1 MTVGVIMETKGKKL
15 PIIQNKCE
23 FTGYDATKL
32 LKETSLIR
40 NLITKRATLEIL
52 FPLCCTTEPIRH
64 KQFKESLKGI
74 SSKTL
79 STRLSELVSEG
90 ILERE
95 MFAEVP
101 PRVEY
106 KLTKKGQELIES
118 ITDLLEW
125 MRKWS
130 KK

>member
-1 MTVGVIMETKGKKL
+1 METKKKKL
-15 PIIQNKCE
+15 EIIQNKCG
-23 FTGYDATKL
+23 FADYDASEL
-32 LKETSLIR
+32 LNETSKIR
-40 NLITKRATLEIL
+40 DLITKRATLEIL
-52 FPLCCTTEPIRH
+52 FPLCCTTEPVRH

-90 ILERE
+90 ILERKT
-95 MFAEVP
+95 FAEVP

-106 KLTKKGQELIES
+106 KLTKKGQELVES

-130 KK
+130 QRK

>member
-1 MTVGVIMETKGKKL
+1 METKKKKL
-15 PIIQNKCE
+15 EIIQNKCE
-23 FTGYDATKL
+23 FADYDASQL
-32 LKETSLIR
+32 LNETSKIR
-40 NLITKRATLEIL
+40 DLITKRATLEIL
-52 FPLCCTTEPIRH
+52 FPLCCTTEPVRH

-90 ILERE
+90 ILERKT
-95 MFAEVP
+95 FAEVP

-106 KLTKKGQELIES
+106 KLTKKGQELVES

-130 KK
+130 QRK

>member
-1 MTVGVIMETKGKKL
+1 METKGKKI
-15 PIIQNKCE
+15 PVIQNKCE
-23 FTGYDATKL
+23 FEGHDAAKL
-32 LKETSLIR
+32 LKETATIR
-40 NLITKRATLEIL
+40 GLITKRATLEIL
-52 FPLCCTTEPIRH
+52 FPLCCTTKPVRH

-106 KLTKKGQELIES
+106 KLTRKGQELIES
-118 ITDLLEW
+118 ISNLLEW
-125 MRKWS
+125 MQRWS
-130 KK
+130 EK

>member
-1 MTVGVIMETKGKKL
+1 MIYHKPHMNCSEINCQSYSAYIRVQKKWTKAGEYNSKCRTFTTSEDVKMYDEIQRIAFKK
-15 PIIQNKCE
+15 
-23 FTGYDATKL
+23 
-32 LKETSLIR
+32 SL
-40 NLITKRATLEIL
+40 T
-52 FPLCCTTEPIRH
+52 
-64 KQFKESLKGI
+64 GI

-95 MFAEVP
+95 TFAEIP

-106 KLTKKGQELIES
+106 RLTQKGQELIES
-118 ITDLLEW
+118 ITDLLNW

>member
-1 MTVGVIMETKGKKL
+1 METKAKKL

-32 LKETSLIR
+32 LKETATIR
-40 NLITKRATLEIL
+40 DLITKRATLEIL
-52 FPLCCTTEPIRH
+52 FPLCCTTEPVRH

-95 MFAEVP
+95 TFAEVP

-118 ITDLLEW
+118 KADIF
-125 MRKWS
+125 
-130 KK
+130 

>member
-1 MTVGVIMETKGKKL
+1 METKGKKL
-15 PIIQNKCE
+15 SVIENKCE
-23 FTGYDATKL
+23 FTGYDASEL
-32 LKETSLIR
+32 LTETSTIR
-40 NLITKRATLEIL
+40 ELITKRATLEIL
-52 FPLCCTTEPIRH
+52 FPLCCTTKPVRH
-64 KQFKESLKGI
+64 KQFKESLSGI

-90 ILERE
+90 ILERQT
-95 MFAEVP
+95 FAEVP

-106 KLTKKGQELIES
+106 KLTTKGQELIES
-118 ITDLLEW
+118 ISNLLEW

>member
-1 MTVGVIMETKGKKL
+1 METKGRKL
-15 PIIQNKCE
+15 HVIESKCE
-23 FTGYDATKL
+23 FTGYDASKL
-32 LKETSLIR
+32 LRETSTIR
-40 NLITKRATLEIL
+40 ELITKRATLEIL
-52 FPLCCTTEPIRH
+52 FPLCCTTEPVRH
-64 KQFKESLKGI
+64 KQFKESLNGI

-90 ILERE
+90 ILERQT
-95 MFAEVP
+95 FAEVP

-106 KLTKKGQELIES
+106 KLTNKGQELIES
-118 ITDLLEW
+118 ISNLLDW

>member
-1 MTVGVIMETKGKKL
+1 METKGKKL
-15 PIIQNKCE
+15 PIVENKCE
-23 FTGYDATKL
+23 FTGYDASKL
-32 LKETSLIR
+32 LKETSVIR
-40 NLITKRATLEIL
+40 DLITKRATLEIL
-52 FPLCCTTEPIRH
+52 FPLCCTTKPVRH

-79 STRLSELVSEG
+79 STRLSELVSQG
-90 ILERE
+90 ILERQT
-95 MFAEVP
+95 FAEVP

-106 KLTKKGQELIES
+106 KLTDKGQELVES
-118 ITDLLEW
+118 ITNLLDW